1 MAKSGSIKR
10 DRFKNVA
17 SRRVQK
23 VLDDLESLSK
33 CSNKST
39 YEYSDEEVRKM
50 MKAINDKVALLRAAF
65 SAGNI
70 SRKETFEF

>member
-10 DRFKNVA
+10 ERFKNVA

-23 VLDDLESLSK
+23 VLDDLESLTK
-33 CSNKST
+33 CANKNT
-39 YEYSDEEVRKM
+39 YEYSEEEVRKM
-50 MKAINDKVALLRAAF
+50 MKAINDKVSVLKAAF
-65 SAGNI
+65 SAGSI